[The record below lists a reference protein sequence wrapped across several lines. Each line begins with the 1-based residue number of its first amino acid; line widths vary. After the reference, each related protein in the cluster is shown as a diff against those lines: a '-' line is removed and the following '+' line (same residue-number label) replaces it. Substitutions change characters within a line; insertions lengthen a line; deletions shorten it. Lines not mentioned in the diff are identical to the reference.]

1 MSTVHIYLDRRTL
14 RGSEAQL
21 KIGINRRGS
30 SAYINLGQWILP
42 SQWDSVKERVKDHP
56 NKAKINAFIEQR
68 KSVVNNILMNLMQE
82 GGLANLTASQVK
94 NKIIAFLNPKSEAE
108 NLLINRMEK
117 YAASREAERTR
128 DMYNVTIK
136 HILNYDPKARSLTF
150 EDINRDWLEGFD
162 RHLMKT
168 SPAKNARNIHLRN
181 IRAVFNYAIDNDITQ
196 AYPFRKFKIR
206 YEETKKRSLTI
217 EQLRELWNYPIEPY
231 QQMYL
236 DMFKLSFYLIGI
248 NVTDLCLLCDINPN
262 GYLEYRRAKT
272 KKMYN
277 IKVEPEAL
285 EIINKYRGK
294 DRLLNVLDN
303 ITSIKIFTSKVNRGL
318 QQIGKAT
325 YEENPKWK
333 PKNHKHR
340 YHKVHHSAF
349 PGLSTYWAR
358 HTWATIASQLD
369 IPHDTISAAL
379 GHSMTNRTTA
389 IYIDFNMAKVDDANR
404 KVIDYVLGIKSQC
417 KGNKKV

>member
-42 SQWDSVKERVKDHP
+42 SQWDAKKERVKDHP
-56 NKAKINAFIEQR
+56 NKAKINSFIEHR
-68 KSVVNNILMNLMQE
+68 KATVNNILMRLTE
-82 GGLANLTASQVK
+82 DGCLVNLTASQVK
-94 NKIIAFLNPKSEAE
+94 NKVLAMLEPQNESQD
-108 NLLINRMEK
+108 LLISRMEK

-136 HILNYDPKARSLTF
+136 HILNYDSKARSLTF

-181 IRAVFNYAIDNDITQ
+181 IRAVFNDAIDNDITQ
-196 AYPFRKFKIR
+196 AYPFRKYKIR

-217 EQLRELWNYPIEPY
+217 EQVRELWNYPIEPF

-248 NVTDLCLLCDINPN
+248 NVTDLCLLYDINPD

-272 KKMYN
+272 KKMYH
-277 IKVEPEAL
+277 IKVEPEAM

-294 DRLLNVLDN
+294 NSLLNVMDSAS
-303 ITSIKIFTSKVNRGL
+303 SIKIFTSKLNRGL
-318 QQIGKAT
+318 KTIGPVVN
-325 YEENPKWK
+325 ELNPKWK
-333 PKNHKHR
+333 PKNHKHK
-340 YHKVHHSAF
+340 YHKVRQSAF

-358 HTWATIASQLD
+358 HTWATIASTLD

-389 IYIDFNMAKVDDANR
+389 IYIDFNMEKVDSANR
-404 KVIDYVLGIKSQC
+404 KVIDYVLGIERKE
-417 KGNKKV
+417 GE